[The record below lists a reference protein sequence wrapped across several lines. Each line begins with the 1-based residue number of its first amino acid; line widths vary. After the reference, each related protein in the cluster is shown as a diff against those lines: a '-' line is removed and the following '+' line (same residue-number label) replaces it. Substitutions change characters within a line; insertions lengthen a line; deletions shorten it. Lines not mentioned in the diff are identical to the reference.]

1 MYPKGGEALS
11 RRKWQGLFLAAA
23 LAVLL
28 ARSAVAAEAVRRGL
42 LLCARSVI
50 PALFPYFVVSGLF
63 ISLGFAESIGR
74 RLAPLTRRLFGVGG
88 AGAAAFFLGLLGGYP
103 VGGRTVG
110 QLYRAGE
117 LEKDEAEHLL
127 AFCNNAGPSFIL
139 GVAGLGCFGSL
150 RTGVIL
156 YCLHALS
163 AVLTGVFLRNKNAS
177 RPAPY
182 RRTLPPQKMLS
193 AFLTSVQEAAEAML
207 RLCGFVVFALVVQ
220 AVLAD
225 GTGLRHPA
233 FLGFIELTGGVAG
246 LGNSRQD
253 FVWAA
258 ALLGWGGLS
267 VHGQTAAVLGGT
279 DLRLRQYFA
288 GKLLQAVFSAIG
300 ALFVANCLDLI

>member
-1 MYPKGGEALS
+1 MSK
-11 RRKWQGLFLAAA
+11 RRWQGLFLASA
-23 LAVLL
+23 LIILL

-42 LLCARSVI
+42 ALCARSVI

-63 ISLGFAESIGR
+63 ISLGFAESVGR
-74 RLAPLTRRLFGVGG
+74 RLAPLTRQLFGVGG

-150 RTGVIL
+150 RAGAIL
-156 YCLHALS
+156 YCIHAVS
-163 AVLTGVFLRNKNAS
+163 AVLVGLFLRKS
-177 RPAPY
+177 SKYRPASQ
-182 RRTLPPQKMLS
+182 RQIAPPQKLLP
-193 AFLTSVQEAAEAML
+193 AFLSSVQEAAEAML

-220 AVLAD
+220 AVLAE

-246 LGNSRQD
+246 LGNSKVD

-279 DLRLRQYFA
+279 DLRMTRYFL
-288 GKLLQAVFSAIG
+288 GKLLQAIISAIG
-300 ALFVANCLDLI
+300 AFFAINYLDII

>member
-1 MYPKGGEALS
+1 MNK
-11 RRKWQGLFLAAA
+11 RKWQGLFLAAA
-23 LAVLL
+23 LVALL

-42 LLCARSVI
+42 ALCARSVI

-63 ISLGFAESIGR
+63 ISLGFAESVGR
-74 RLAPLTRRLFGVGG
+74 HLAPLTRRLFGVGG

-127 AFCNNAGPSFIL
+127 SFCNNAGPSFIL

-150 RTGVIL
+150 RAGIIL
-156 YCLHALS
+156 YGIHAFS
-163 AVLTGVFLRNKNAS
+163 AVLVGIFLRKSSQS
-177 RPAPY
+177 RPPS
-182 RRTLPPQKMLS
+182 RQQVTPPQSLLP
-193 AFLTSVQEAAEAML
+193 AFLSSVQEAAGAML

-220 AVLAD
+220 AVLAE

-246 LGNSRQD
+246 LGDSKGD

-279 DLRLRQYFA
+279 DLRLNRYFL
-288 GKLLQAVFSAIG
+288 GKLLQAIFSAMG
-300 ALFVANCLDLI
+300 AFFAINYLDII